1 MRYVPPAPWEH
12 VRPLSHEFAHREV
25 IPPHSHR
32 WHQLLYASQGV
43 MTVRTPE
50 GLWVVPT
57 HRGVWVPGGVVHSI
71 EMSGDVSMRT
81 LYLRPSITR
90 AIPNVCRVLDVSP
103 LLREL
108 ILHTVEIGS
117 LDRRKREHVHLYGTL
132 IDQVCAIKASAL
144 HLPRPKERR
153 AAKVA
158 AVLEADPSDRSGL
171 RGLSR
176 HAGASA
182 RTIERTFKAETGMT
196 FNRWRQQLRL
206 VHALRLLAGGAKV
219 TSVALDVGYNSPSA
233 FISVFRRVLGESPA
247 RYFNARGAARARFGR
262 RRSASGS

>member
-1 MRYVPPAPWEH
+1 MPPAPWEQ

-43 MTVRTPE
+43 MTVRTPD

-71 EMSGDVSMRT
+71 EMSGNVSMRT

-90 AIPNVCRVLDVSP
+90 AIPSVCRVLDVSP

-108 ILHTVEIGS
+108 ILHIVDLGS
-117 LDRRKREHVHLYGTL
+117 LDRRNRAHVRLYGTIL
-132 IDQVCAIKASAL
+132 DQLRTIGESAL

-158 AVLEADPSDRSGL
+158 ELLEADPSDRA
-171 RGLSR
+171 GLSELSR
-176 HAGASA
+176 RAGASA

-206 VHALRLLAGGAKV
+206 VQALKLLAGGAKV

-247 RYFNARGAARARFGR
+247 RYFDARGAVRAGR
-262 RRSASGS
+262 SRQSPSATRV